1 MMASTS
7 SPAPPAMVT
16 VAKAELGWV
25 KVSAADVPVT
35 AVSGG
40 VVGGG
45 GGAEVEVFSHQLP
58 PGPVVAA
65 GVDVGIGVAVGS
77 FGGKVGGI
85 GVEVG
90 MGVAVGSI
98 GGRVIGGCVIGGCV
112 TGGWVTGGCVTGG
125 MVGGGGAGV
134 TVGVSVGTGSVL

>member
-1 MMASTS
+1 
-7 SPAPPAMVT
+7 MVT
-16 VAKAELGWV
+16 IAKAELGWV
-25 KVSAADVPVT
+25 KVSAAPVPAT

-58 PGPVVAA
+58 PGPVVAPGVEVA
-65 GVDVGIGVAVGS
+65 VGVDVGTGVAVGS
-77 FGGKVGGI
+77 IGGAVGGI

-90 MGVAVGSI
+90 IGVAVGSI

-112 TGGWVTGGCVTGG
+112 IGGCVTGG
-125 MVGGGGAGV
+125 RGAEVGAGGAV
-134 TVGVSVGTGSVL
+134 TLGVSVGIGSVL